1 MKEVIKII
9 NRSTAS
15 FFKNLGELTIL
26 AWHTIIYSFYRP
38 FSYKNLVD
46 QMVRIGFYSL
56 PVVIMTAFA
65 TGMVLALQIG
75 FTMEARLQGTS
86 QYIGAVVGVSF
97 VRELGP
103 VLTALMVT
111 GRIGSAIAAEL
122 GTMKVTEQIDA
133 LVTLSANPIQYLA
146 VPRFLASIIMFPLLT
161 MIADLVGIVGGA
173 IMANSQFNQNLQIYI
188 TQTVIFVKM
197 PYIYGGLFKSF
208 VFGGIMAIVSCN
220 QGFNTYGGAEG
231 VGKSTTDAVVISS
244 ISIIIS
250 DFILSSFII
259 KIFRF

>member
-1 MKEVIKII
+1 MKEIFLII
-9 NRSTAS
+9 NKSTAS
-15 FFKNLGELTIL
+15 LFTNLGELAIL
-26 AWHTIIYSFYRP
+26 TWQSIVYSFYRP
-38 FSYKNLVD
+38 FSYRNLID

-56 PVVIMTAFA
+56 PVVVMTAFA

-75 FTMEARLQGTS
+75 FTMEVRLQGTS

-133 LVTLSANPIQYLA
+133 LVTLSANPVQYLA
-146 VPRFLASIIMFPLLT
+146 VPRFIAAIIMFPVLT
-161 MIADLVGIVGGA
+161 ITADLVGIIGGA
-173 IMANSQFNQNLQIYI
+173 IMANSQFNQNPQIYI

-220 QGFNTYGGAEG
+220 QGFKTYGGAEG

-244 ISIIIS
+244 ITIIIS
-250 DFILSSFII
+250 DFLLSSLII